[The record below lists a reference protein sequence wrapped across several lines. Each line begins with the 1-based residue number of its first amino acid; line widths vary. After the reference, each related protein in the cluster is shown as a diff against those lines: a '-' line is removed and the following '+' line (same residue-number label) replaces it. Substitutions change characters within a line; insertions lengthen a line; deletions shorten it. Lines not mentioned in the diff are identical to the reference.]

1 MAVGVGLKLLG
12 LAGVATVGLELLAL
26 RNLMKEEKDKLTP
39 DQKTKI
45 NKKIA
50 QLKEKVTPPKGK
62 PFDEQA
68 GKKTK
73 KPEGKAETRFNK
85 GGMALKKPSP
95 KQAGLKKLPTP
106 VRNKMGY
113 MNKGGMVKKTRKK
126 K

>member
-1 MAVGVGLKLLG
+1 MALPVAAKVIG

-62 PFDEQA
+62 PFDKQA

-85 GGMALKKPSP
+85 GGMVKKKPSP
-95 KQAGLKKLPTP
+95 NQTGLKKLPTT

-113 MNKGGMVKKTRKK
+113 MNKGGMVKKKGKK
-126 K
+126 